1 MIGQKKEKV
10 GLKVLDRE
18 REKEGRLMR
27 RKGRERKTE
36 EEEVEEDESKWPGGT
51 TSNKVFHSWE

>member
-1 MIGQKKEKV
+1 VIGQKKEKV